1 MRSASVGRV
10 RSSGREAG
18 VPKLRSGVQIW
29 HNSFAHISGIGGVF
43 YDITN
48 KPPGTIEW
56 E

>member
-1 MRSASVGRV
+1 MDYLCVV
-10 RSSGREAG
+10 LELEAEAAERMSDALLEQITHE
-18 VPKLRSGVQIW
+18 LRQ
-29 HNSFAHISGIGGVF
+29 ISGIGGVF